1 MTEVQG
7 DMSRLISLIPHPAGG
22 AGPLQRPAP
31 ANSSGCCAKGDASG
45 AADAGPQAHRG
56 HRAHPRRAD
65 LRWEDRAGRLRAVV
79 VGAGFA
85 GLAAAD
91 SLRREGVAVTV
102 LEARD
107 RVGGRVHSRRLEN
120 GAVIELGAE
129 FILPGNTLVIEMA
142 DRFGLEVAEKGMR
155 YGRREPR
162 GGAPVDPEAFER
174 AVAAVGDALQRPGG
188 TGRESAAALLARLE
202 IDPAAREAILARVE
216 ISSACPAGAVPATD
230 LAGVAYIGD
239 EPASGLAAGNQ
250 GLAEALATELGPAL
264 RLSEP
269 VCRVA
274 WGEGGVRVATA
285 AGSELEAEACVD
297 RGPAPRGRRD
307 LLRAGAPRHRPPRRL
322 SGMPYGQAAKL
333 LVPLRAAV
341 EPSAVIS
348 VPERYWAWTATGEG
362 GQADGTGQLLQRLG
376 GGAGGPRRRGGPRE
390 VARIA
395 GPAPPGARATSPP
408 ERCWRAGMTTPGPVP
423 PTRSRPRRTWSH
435 RCGNRWARS
444 PSPAST
450 SAAATTA

>member
-1 MTEVQG
+1 M
-7 DMSRLISLIPHPAGG
+7 
-22 AGPLQRPAP
+22 
-31 ANSSGCCAKGDASG
+31 
-45 AADAGPQAHRG
+45 
-56 HRAHPRRAD
+56 
-65 LRWEDRAGRLRAVV
+65 
-79 VGAGFA
+79 
-85 GLAAAD
+85 
-91 SLRREGVAVTV
+91 
-102 LEARD
+102 
-107 RVGGRVHSRRLEN
+107 
-120 GAVIELGAE
+120 AE
-129 FILPGNTLVIEMA
+129 
-142 DRFGLEVAEKGMR
+142 RFGLEVAEKGMR

-174 AVAAVGDALQRPGG
+174 AVAAVGDALERPGG

-216 ISSACPAGAVPATD
+216 ISSACPADAVPATD

-285 AGSELEAEACVD
+285 AGSELEAEACVIAV
-297 RGPAPRGRRD
+297 PAPQAAAISFEPALPGTAAAALER
-307 LLRAGAPRHRPPRRL
+307 
-322 SGMPYGQAAKL
+322 MPYGQAAKL

-362 GQADGTGQLLQRLG
+362 GRPMALVSCFSGSEAALGALGVSEGSERWLDSLARLRPELELQPSGAVLSRWDDDPWAGAAYSVSPPAELVEPLQRPLGPLAFAGEHLG
-376 GGAGGPRRRGGPRE
+376 GRHHGLMEGALRSGRE
-390 VARIA
+390 
-395 GPAPPGARATSPP
+395 
-408 ERCWRAGMTTPGPVP
+408 
-423 PTRSRPRRTWSH
+423 
-435 RCGNRWARS
+435 
-444 PSPAST
+444 
-450 SAAATTA
+450 AAAGFL